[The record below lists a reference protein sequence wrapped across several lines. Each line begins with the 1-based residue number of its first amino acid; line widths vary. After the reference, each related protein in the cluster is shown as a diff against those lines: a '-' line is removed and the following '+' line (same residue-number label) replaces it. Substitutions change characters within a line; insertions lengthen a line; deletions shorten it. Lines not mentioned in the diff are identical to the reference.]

1 MIRTL
6 ILLLWLVVVHPV
18 HVSLLSID
26 YSPEQE
32 GFNMFLRIYFD
43 DFLLDSGIR
52 SEDQK
57 NLDFAGMS
65 SFTREVMGK
74 YISEKIGI
82 FINNSMIQPEIA
94 DMNLSDNEL
103 RMNFFFDSGRN
114 VNTITVKNLIMT
126 SLYEDQANMIIVR
139 MEDFEEGVKLT
150 PGMTEKIFK
159 IN

>member
-1 MIRTL
+1 
-6 ILLLWLVVVHPV
+6 
-18 HVSLLSID
+18 
-26 YSPEQE
+26 
-32 GFNMFLRIYFD
+32 MFLRIYFD

-57 NLDFAGMS
+57 NLDFTGIN
-65 SFTREVMGK
+65 SFTREVMDK

-82 FINNSMIQPEIA
+82 FINNSLIQPEIA
-94 DMNLSDNEL
+94 DMNLADNEL
-103 RMNFFFDSGRN
+103 RINLFFDSGGN

-139 MEDFEEGVKLT
+139 MDGFEEGVKLT
-150 PGMTEKIFK
+150 PGMTEKTFK